1 MVMSGRFLG
10 NALVAVAACSA
21 IAFGVV
27 AVNSAPEPTA
37 PYTASATAAS
47 EPSYYEGH
55 FITALGGRVNSV
67 TRVVLLGMGHRV
79 CTAFV
84 EGSSAADIRRILVQ
98 KGLQEAEASRV
109 VLAAVTTFCP
119 DHMDKAMG

>member
-1 MVMSGRFLG
+1 
-10 NALVAVAACSA
+10 
-21 IAFGVV
+21 
-27 AVNSAPEPTA
+27 
-37 PYTASATAAS
+37 
-47 EPSYYEGH
+47 
-55 FITALGGRVNSV
+55 
-67 TRVVLLGMGHRV
+67 MGHRV